1 MTRLIETLHEEIV
14 APTGPGNPRNTEGAI
29 IALKDGRLLL
39 GYTRYYGDGADH
51 APAEIYGRISAD
63 GGYTWGTPFLLQ
75 ANIGQR
81 YVMSVSFL
89 RLLSGDLLMGFMIKH
104 HELDDA
110 RYYVRHSPD
119 DGQTWGEP
127 VATMAEPGYFVVCN
141 DRLVQTRGGRIIVP
155 TEPELRTRSGKR
167 VEVQRKVFPGYVL
180 IEMVLDDSTWYLI
193 KSTTGV
199 TGFVTSGN
207 KPVPLQNKE
216 VEDILQ
222 AVDGPKMPP
231 RVKWQV
237 NEVVRVVTGPFAEFT
252 GKIEDVNGQK
262 ETLKVLISIF
272 GRDTPVELE
281 FSQVERL

>member
-1 MTRLIETLHEEIV
+1 MEKHWYAVHTYAGHENKVKTNIERRAESM
-14 APTGPGNPRNTEGAI
+14 N
-29 IALKDGRLLL
+29 LKDK
-39 GYTRYYGDGADH
+39 
-51 APAEIYGRISAD
+51 
-63 GGYTWGTPFLLQ
+63 
-75 ANIGQR
+75 
-81 YVMSVSFL
+81 VS
-89 RLLSGDLLMGFMIKH
+89 
-104 HELDDA
+104 
-110 RYYVRHSPD
+110 
-119 DGQTWGEP
+119 
-127 VATMAEPGYFVVCN
+127 
-141 DRLVQTRGGRIIVP
+141 RIIVP